1 MPPTDGDAALLLI
14 QVADPS
20 PNGNRAM
27 NRLLPI
33 AIASVLAAS
42 ASNAFAQT
50 EVERHD
56 RLLIERAELA
66 ESVPHPTRGMSM
78 NQVESRFGAPSQKHA
93 PVGGDKPQ
101 HPPITRWVYP
111 SFSVYFEHSH
121 VINTVLNRASAS
133 ERGPVP
139 VN

>member
-1 MPPTDGDAALLLI
+1 
-14 QVADPS
+14 
-20 PNGNRAM
+20 M

-33 AIASVLAAS
+33 TIASLLAAS
-42 ASNAFAQT
+42 VGNAFAQT
-50 EVERHD
+50 EAERYD

-66 ESVPHPTRGMSM
+66 ESVRHPARGMNMS
-78 NQVESRFGAPSQKHA
+78 QVEARFGAPREKRA

-111 SFSVYFEHSH
+111 NFSVYFEHSH

>member
-1 MPPTDGDAALLLI
+1 
-14 QVADPS
+14 
-20 PNGNRAM
+20 M

-33 AIASVLAAS
+33 TIAFLLAAF
-42 ASNAFAQT
+42 AGDALAQT
-50 EVERHD
+50 DAERYE

-66 ESVPHPTRGMSM
+66 EAVPHPARGMSM
-78 NQVESRFGAPSQKHA
+78 SQVEARFGAPREKRA

-101 HPPITRWVYP
+101 HPPITRWVYAD
-111 SFSVYFEHSH
+111 FSVYFENNH

>member
-1 MPPTDGDAALLLI
+1 
-14 QVADPS
+14 
-20 PNGNRAM
+20 M
-27 NRLLPI
+27 NRLLAI
-33 AIASVLAAS
+33 TIASLFAAS
-42 ASNAFAQT
+42 AGSALAQT
-50 EVERHD
+50 ETERYD

-66 ESVPHPTRGMSM
+66 ESVPHPARGMSM
-78 NQVESRFGAPSQKHA
+78 SQVEARFGAPSQKRG

-111 SFSVYFEHSH
+111 SFSVYFEHNH

>member
-1 MPPTDGDAALLLI
+1 
-14 QVADPS
+14 
-20 PNGNRAM
+20 M

-33 AIASVLAAS
+33 TLAALLAAS
-42 ASNAFAQT
+42 FGSAFAQAQA
-50 EVERHD
+50 ERYD

-66 ESVPHPTRGMSM
+66 QGVPHPARGMSM
-78 NQVESRFGAPSQKHA
+78 RQVEARFGAPREKRA

-111 SFSVYFEHSH
+111 DYSVYFEHSH